1 LMIALAA
8 KNAILIVEFARELK
22 AEGMSS
28 ADAAVE
34 ATRRRFRPILM
45 TSIAFILGVVPLLTA
60 TGAGS
65 ASQQSLGTVVFGG
78 MIASTLLAIPFVPVF
93 YITMQ
98 RVSERLASRAKLD
111 KGKPSEASSTPV

>member
-1 LMIALAA
+1 MIALAA

-22 AEGMSS
+22 AEGMSTV
-28 ADAAVE
+28 DAAVE

-93 YITMQ
+93 YIMMQ
-98 RVSERLASRAKLD
+98 RVSERLGNRARLGKA
-111 KGKPSEASSTPV
+111 KPSEASSTEA